1 MPYTQL
7 APNYTL
13 PPASTSKLGGIKT
26 DGTITT
32 LDAGNTLQINK
43 NALLAGSGTNAILIG
58 AGNNAA
64 AQGDNSIGIGTQVY
78 TGSANDIAIGNGA
91 YAYAGIAIGYN
102 AATYHGG
109 IQIGTGS
116 TTSSNDFQVTSYKLL
131 DLSTGLIPA
140 GRIPAATTSTVGGVK
155 IDGSSITISNNVIS
169 ATNPLASVA
178 VVANSGKF
186 LKIDSTGAVIAE
198 ELPIYN
204 GGVS

>member
-1 MPYTQL
+1 MPYSQL
-7 APNYTL
+7 QQPYVL
-13 PPASTSKLGGIKT
+13 PVASTSTLGGIKT
-26 DGTITT
+26 DGTVTT
-32 LDAGNTLQINK
+32 LNASNQLQINK

-64 AQGDNSIGIGTQVY
+64 AQGDNSIGIGTQAY

-91 YAYAGIAIGYN
+91 YADAGIAIGYN
-102 AATYHGG
+102 ADTYHGG

-155 IDGSSITISNNVIS
+155 IDGSSITISNGVIS